1 MKMDV
6 EEFCVSEALKLTLF
20 RLEGSCLLLKILG
33 KDLYNLVRNCFP
45 KMYRTERWVGTCLR
59 YVSLEE

>member
-1 MKMDV
+1 MDV

-20 RLEGSCLLLKILG
+20 RFEGFCLLLKILG

-45 KMYRTERWVGTCLR
+45 KMYQTERRVGTCLR
-59 YVSLEE
+59 YLSLEEY